1 MNNYE
6 LIDENYIDDLIYE
19 LESLANIDHQI
30 DEIVEQ
36 RIELR
41 QKPTM
46 EEMQVCEQKLMVE
59 NLPIFTKGLF
69 TIVSDISKKAGE
81 PLSSLNDIS
90 KYPEIVNDWIDRLK
104 TTQKILTQDKKIK
117 IIK

>member
-1 MNNYE
+1 MNDYE

-19 LESLANIDHQI
+19 LESLANIDHKI

-46 EEMQVCEQKLMVE
+46 EEIQVGKQTLMVE
-59 NLPIFTKGLF
+59 KLPLFTKGLF
-69 TIVSDISKKAGE
+69 TIVSDISKKTGE
-81 PLSSLNDIS
+81 TLLSLNDIS
-90 KYPEIVNDWIDRLK
+90 KYPEIVNEWIDELT
-104 TTQKILTQDKKIK
+104 TTQKLLTQDKKVKIK
-117 IIK
+117 K